1 MTIIRP
7 NKHNRKMQNLLIGLF
22 GFCVVA
28 LVWGGIVMYGMV
40 VDFRHDL
47 GVLQKDIQDAELQ
60 NVELK
65 NSLYGIVDLDRLE
78 ERAKEL
84 GLIKERNPDYLSLT
98 AL

>member
-1 MTIIRP
+1 
-7 NKHNRKMQNLLIGLF
+7 MQNLLIGLF

-28 LVWGGIVMYGMV
+28 LVWWGIVMYGMV